1 MEWRVVFWI
10 MFATLVISNFVFI
23 LFGSGSLQPW
33 NEPQKPAAAS
43 SEDGEKKS
51 TGSEVT
57 IPNEERIAEKFLM
70 SS

>member
-1 MEWRVVFWI
+1 
-10 MFATLVISNFVFI
+10 MFATLILSNFVFI
-23 LFGSGSLQPW
+23 IFGSGSLQPW
-33 NEPQKPAAAS
+33 NEPQKPAANT
-43 SEDGEKKS
+43 EDGEKKS